1 MNKVF
6 YDMMP
11 DATVSVYVYG
21 EWDLFRS
28 YGGLVQ
34 WCDSEFVDYELVDI
48 TDTTKAERLA
58 IMEGYV

>member
-11 DATVSVYVYG
+11 DHTVSVYQEGFMPRV
-21 EWDLFRS
+21 RS
-28 YGGLVQ
+28 YGSLVQ
-34 WCDSEFVDYELVDI
+34 WCDSEFIDYELVDI
-48 TDTTKAERLA
+48 TDTTKAERMA

>member
-28 YGGLVQ
+28 YGSLVN
-34 WCDSEFVDYELVDI
+34 WCDDEFVDYELVDI